1 MRASL
6 FLIACVC
13 LYLCTYFL
21 FFSWSLPR
29 SCVKISAPRKPLGA
43 PNNSVDVKLSL
54 DGESFL
60 DSVVSYSY
68 YAEPTLGDAKP
79 NKGPV
84 GKELQ
89 VCVGLGYCVLFGG
102 ESVGESVRQTER

>member
-1 MRASL
+1 MTRM
-6 FLIACVC
+6 CVC
-13 LYLCTYFL
+13 VPVYILSILLVVFASELCQ
-21 FFSWSLPR
+21 SLSSP
-29 SCVKISAPRKPLGA
+29 KPSGA